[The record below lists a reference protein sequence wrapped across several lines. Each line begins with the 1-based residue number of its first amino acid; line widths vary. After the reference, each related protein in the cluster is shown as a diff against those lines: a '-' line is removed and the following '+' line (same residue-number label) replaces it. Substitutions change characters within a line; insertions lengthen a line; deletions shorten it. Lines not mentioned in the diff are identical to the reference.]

1 MRPLMDLE
9 NGIRH
14 WGRRWG
20 AVLTWQDM
28 VQFVYLVSVNPACC
42 FHAWLHFKLSLS
54 ASASTW
60 AWLSHLLTEW
70 CWNLP
75 EHRTS
80 QLQEMGGLP
89 VQNNKGLECLLPAC
103 RHRECWRRECW
114 RGKGQCHIPFIKLQ
128 SQDCWSLA
136 TLVRLKNEQT
146 MGCFWLLGNTVPVVI
161 SSRAQS
167 TKKQTVASLSL
178 TFLSLSLIS
187 SWGLLLPTA
196 AAGKS
201 EL

>member
-1 MRPLMDLE
+1 MDLE

-80 QLQEMGGLP
+80 QLQEMEGLP

-103 RHRECWRRECW
+103 RHCECWRREW
-114 RGKGQCHIPFIKLQ
+114 MLEGERAVPHTFHQTAVTRLLELSHLGKVEEWANYGMLLAAWKYCRRSDKL
-128 SQDCWSLA
+128 
-136 TLVRLKNEQT
+136 
-146 MGCFWLLGNTVPVVI
+146 
-161 SSRAQS
+161 
-167 TKKQTVASLSL
+167 
-178 TFLSLSLIS
+178 
-187 SWGLLLPTA
+187 
-196 AAGKS
+196 
-201 EL
+201 